1 MTDSFFSYNKIKKDE
16 KNIED
21 SIGDLSQTIAH
32 MIVQNMLDEL
42 KNTKMLEN
50 DSRDFKRMLEDEISK
65 FDSIEE
71 VRYLGNY
78 LVDLWRKTHEI

>member
-21 SIGDLSQTIAH
+21 SIGDLSRTIAH